1 MLTIKASVKTSK
13 IEGLGLFADERIPKG
28 TTVWKFDARFDIFF
42 DPEEV
47 KNMAPIQKA
56 LVEKYAYLSTET
68 GKYVYCIDD
77 SRFMNHSSVNNN
89 LDVVLFPDELETRGV
104 ANRDIEI
111 GEEILINY
119 RNFDSADAKSEEA
132 YLKR

>member
-132 YLKR
+132 YL

>member
-56 LVEKYAYLSTET
+56 LVEKFAYLSTET

>member
-111 GEEILINY
+111 GEERLINY